1 MSNDVELHDGV
12 KLLIAR
18 MKSHP
23 EEFAGVS
30 GMDEHQYTISS
41 SRWTSVIH
49 QYWRHLTEQEQEAI
63 KAGVRN
69 ANRHCF
75 HAAVMET
82 ILVGGREEPTER
94 LRFGSDGT
102 LGIGTV
108 SPSQQLHL
116 PSMLTAT
123 EYAIS
128 NAPVMIKNNAP

>member
-23 EEFAGVS
+23 EEFAGVFE
-30 GMDEHQYTISS
+30 GGGDPYTITTSK
-41 SRWTSVIH
+41 WTSVVH
-49 QYWRHLTEQEQEAI
+49 RFWKVLTEPEQEAI
-63 KAGVRN
+63 RAGLTT

-75 HAAVMET
+75 HATVMET
-82 ILVGGREEPTER
+82 ILVGNREEPTER
-94 LRFGSDGT
+94 LRFGSGGM
-102 LGIGTV
+102 LGVGTV
-108 SPSQQLHL
+108 TPEQQLHL
-116 PSMLTAT
+116 PGMLTAT